1 MTSHPFL
8 HGTSNRHNNRI
19 PSPRCLPVTVVII
32 VLRGSNAAIEM
43 ESDCKMKCTKETEC
57 RSLANQRRERKE
69 TLYFAVAGVAVV
81 RSPLAFYPPPLTQY
95 MKCSSKRTQKSRRAW
110 LERRVIQ
117 ITGR

>member
-57 RSLANQRRERKE
+57 RSLANQRREERN
-69 TLYFAVAGVAVV
+69 AVLCRCWCRRCQVPVGVLPAAVDAV
-81 RSPLAFYPPPLTQY
+81 HEMQLKTYPE
-95 MKCSSKRTQKSRRAW
+95 K
-110 LERRVIQ
+110 
-117 ITGR
+117 